1 MKRLIFTFWACLAL
15 VPLSADTAAGETP
28 VVSGGQRLNLNF
40 QETAA
45 LSGDCQAAA
54 RAGTLDAQ
62 TRQGRGAWFAGGLFL
77 PIIMPIAAHAST
89 PSAPAELA
97 MQHAGEA
104 RRCYSNAYAS
114 TASGRRKSGAWIGSL
129 AAIGS
134 YVALFA
140 IAGGS

>member
-15 VPLSADTAAGETP
+15 VPLSAAAAAGETP
-28 VVSGGQRLNLNF
+28 VVSGGQRLDLNF
-40 QETAA
+40 QDTA

-129 AAIGS
+129 VAIGS